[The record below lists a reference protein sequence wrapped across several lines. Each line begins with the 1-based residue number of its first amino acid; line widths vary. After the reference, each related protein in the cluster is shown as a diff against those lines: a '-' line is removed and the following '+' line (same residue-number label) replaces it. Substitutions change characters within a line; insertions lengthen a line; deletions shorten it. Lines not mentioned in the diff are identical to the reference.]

1 MARTLSGIFAPTVT
15 NFDDKEELDLDAFMD
30 NVRAHLSDGL
40 AGVVLCGS
48 TGEAALLSDTERA
61 ALVGAARLVVP
72 KDRWLIVG
80 TGAESTRQCVARCRT
95 AKDEGADAV
104 LVVAPHYYTPMMTEL
119 ALRAHYLRVA
129 DESPLPIILYNI
141 PKYAHFALSE
151 SLVGELAKHKNVI
164 GIKDSS
170 GVLDM
175 LKGYLRAQSDSFSV
189 ITGSGA
195 GLQAGLTAGA
205 RGGIL
210 GVATFAAGFTLE
222 VLAAHKAGDTAR
234 ATAAQARLA
243 PMANVIVGKQG
254 VAGVKAAMDHVGRR
268 GGKPRLPLL
277 PLTAVERAEMVAAI
291 GHA

>member
-1 MARTLSGIFAPTVT
+1 MQRSLSGIFAPTVT
-15 NFDDKEELDLDAFMD
+15 TFDEHEELDLDAFMD

-48 TGEAALLSDTERA
+48 TGEAALLSDAERA
-61 ALVGAARLVVP
+61 ALVNAARLVVP

-104 LVVAPHYYTPMMTEL
+104 LVVAPHYYTPMMTEE

-129 DESPLPIILYNI
+129 NESPLPLILYNI
-141 PKYAHFALSE
+141 PKYAHFALPE
-151 SLVGELAKHKNVI
+151 MLVAELARHKNVI

-195 GLQAGLTAGA
+195 GLQAGLAAGA

-222 VLAAHKAGDTAR
+222 VLAAHSSGDVAR
-234 ATAAQARLA
+234 ATAAQARLT

-254 VAGVKAAMDHVGRR
+254 VAGVKAALEHVGRR
-268 GGKPRLPLL
+268 GGKPRMPLL
-277 PLTAVERAEMVAAI
+277 PLTAAERAEMVAAI
-291 GHA
+291 G